1 MKKSDF
7 LDFTFRQSKEGYNS
21 TNEQDEALDDL
32 MAAKDEDEEIIF
44 YEIQD
49 QSMSFGNAIIIMILF
64 GLIGTDIDE
73 HSP

>member
-1 MKKSDF
+1 MDF
-7 LDFTFRQSKEGYNS
+7 NFRQSKEGYNS

-73 HSP
+73 YSP

>member
-1 MKKSDF
+1 MDF
-7 LDFTFRQSKEGYNS
+7 NFRQSKEGYNS

-49 QSMSFGNAIIIMILF
+49 QSMSFENAIIIMILF
-64 GLIGTDIDE
+64 GLIGTDIDV

>member
-1 MKKSDF
+1 MDF
-7 LDFTFRQSKEGYNS
+7 NFRQSKEGYNS
-21 TNEQDEALDDL
+21 TSEQDEALDDL

-44 YEIQD
+44 YEIKD

-73 HSP
+73 YSP

>member
-1 MKKSDF
+1 MDF
-7 LDFTFRQSKEGYNS
+7 NFRQSKEGYNS

-44 YEIQD
+44 YEIKD

-73 HSP
+73 P

>member
-1 MKKSDF
+1 
-7 LDFTFRQSKEGYNS
+7 
-21 TNEQDEALDDL
+21 
-32 MAAKDEDEEIIF
+32 MAANGEDEDIIF

-49 QSMSFGNAIIIMILF
+49 QSMSFRNAIMIMILF

>member
-1 MKKSDF
+1 MDF
-7 LDFTFRQSKEGYNS
+7 NFRQSKEGYNS

-73 HSP
+73 HLP

>member
-1 MKKSDF
+1 MDF
-7 LDFTFRQSKEGYNS
+7 NFRQSKEGYNS
-21 TNEQDEALDDL
+21 TGEQDEALDDL

-73 HSP
+73 YSP